1 LSILVAL
8 CSLCFVPCSFIFSP
22 KKNTS
27 GCNLIFF
34 DVVIDFRNQLTTNYL
49 TLKKIEIMEEILIP
63 ITFFICTFALIFGI
77 RYFSNKEK
85 MAMIE
90 RGIDPG
96 VRKATPQP
104 FLSLKFGLLLVG
116 LGIGLL
122 VALFTVR
129 AIFGNDLTD
138 GQGGQAV
145 AIYFGFIGIFGGLGL
160 ITSYIIEKKWLDS
173 QA

>member
-1 LSILVAL
+1 MEGILV
-8 CSLCFVPCSFIFSP
+8 
-22 KKNTS
+22 
-27 GCNLIFF
+27 
-34 DVVIDFRNQLTTNYL
+34 
-49 TLKKIEIMEEILIP
+49 P
-63 ITFFICTFALIFGI
+63 ITLFICTFALIFGI

-96 VRKATPQP
+96 VRKSTPQP

-129 AIFGNDLTD
+129 SLFGSDLTN
-138 GQGGQAV
+138 GQEGQAV

-160 ITSYIIEKKWLDS
+160 IASYVIEKKWLDKHS
-173 QA
+173 

>member
-1 LSILVAL
+1 MEGILV
-8 CSLCFVPCSFIFSP
+8 
-22 KKNTS
+22 
-27 GCNLIFF
+27 
-34 DVVIDFRNQLTTNYL
+34 
-49 TLKKIEIMEEILIP
+49 P
-63 ITFFICTFALIFGI
+63 ITLFICTAALVFGI

-96 VRKATPQP
+96 VNKSTPKP

-129 AIFGNDLTD
+129 GVFGSDMTNNEE
-138 GQGGQAV
+138 GQSV
-145 AIYFGFIGIFGGLGL
+145 AIYFGCLGIFGGLGL
-160 ITSYIIEKKWLDS
+160 IASYIIEKKWLDK
-173 QA
+173 QG